1 MPAPD
6 PSSPALELD
15 NMARQEQ
22 RQLQPEEHQQ
32 VHQEEQQQEQQHL
45 EQQHHEQQHQHHEQ
59 YQERQHQ
66 HQHVSEHEHMHEYG
80 QQHQQMTSSPPPSWR
95 PPLPAGEVHA
105 LPGTVQELSRKLLSL
120 PGSPQPDRCE
130 VCGEDLIDVFY
141 EARASHRQACA
152 QLAAQLN
159 DQDDVLDAAVVK
171 SDADAAMPTDDIVA
185 ADARGAVAQP
195 TVGSPAKGGLA
206 EAMRAMK
213 THKIHAVNEAMR
225 ASPDTSSG
233 MSAGPRPW
241 AWRLAASGLLDPV
254 EYTCAALADFV
265 PVPTCTERTEE
276 GLRCATCSHYIKLSH
291 GAAWDEHGE
300 PCCAAC
306 AQHRHLPAQPR
317 LASTTAALPRVDV
330 RAALQSDLRSAVLH
344 LERLARRDP
353 ARGKELYAGLGC
365 QGLALE
371 DVAARGVLCAYTE
384 AEELCE
390 GCVDASQVAYTMVR
404 DWDAQVPSSL
414 LMLLLLHHEQAVVDA
429 EPEAVPTA
437 HRHAPAGHAHAR
449 RLPCDGGRTSLRD
462 EVRRARLRCA
472 EQFVAEG
479 LRV

>member
-1 MPAPD
+1 
-6 PSSPALELD
+6 
-15 NMARQEQ
+15 
-22 RQLQPEEHQQ
+22 
-32 VHQEEQQQEQQHL
+32 
-45 EQQHHEQQHQHHEQ
+45 
-59 YQERQHQ
+59 
-66 HQHVSEHEHMHEYG
+66 
-80 QQHQQMTSSPPPSWR
+80 
-95 PPLPAGEVHA
+95 
-105 LPGTVQELSRKLLSL
+105 
-120 PGSPQPDRCE
+120 
-130 VCGEDLIDVFY
+130 
-141 EARASHRQACA
+141 
-152 QLAAQLN
+152 
-159 DQDDVLDAAVVK
+159 
-171 SDADAAMPTDDIVA
+171 
-185 ADARGAVAQP
+185 
-195 TVGSPAKGGLA
+195 
-206 EAMRAMK
+206 
-213 THKIHAVNEAMR
+213 
-225 ASPDTSSG
+225 
-233 MSAGPRPW
+233 
-241 AWRLAASGLLDPV
+241 
-254 EYTCAALADFV
+254 
-265 PVPTCTERTEE
+265 
-276 GLRCATCSHYIKLSH
+276 
-291 GAAWDEHGE
+291 
-300 PCCAAC
+300 
-306 AQHRHLPAQPR
+306 
-317 LASTTAALPRVDV
+317 V

-414 LMLLLLHHEQAVVDA
+414 LMLLLQHHEQAVVDA

>member
-6 PSSPALELD
+6 PSSPALEPEKIDL
-15 NMARQEQ
+15 QEQ

-32 VHQEEQQQEQQHL
+32 VHQEEEQQEQQEQHEQQEQQ

-59 YQERQHQ
+59 YRQRQH
-66 HQHVSEHEHMHEYG
+66 EHEHEHE
-80 QQHQQMTSSPPPSWR
+80 QLTLPSLPPSWR
-95 PPLPAGEVHA
+95 PPTPATELHA
-105 LPGTVQELSRKLLSL
+105 V

-130 VCGEDLIDVFY
+130 FCGEDLIDVFY
-141 EARASHRQACA
+141 EERASHRQACA
-152 QLAAQLN
+152 QLSAQLN
-159 DQDDVLDAAVVK
+159 DQDDALDDALDAAVVE
-171 SDADAAMPTDDIVA
+171 SDALAAMPMDDDDDDDGDAIVA
-185 ADARGAVAQP
+185 AADACGEVSQP

-206 EAMRAMK
+206 EAMRD
-213 THKIHAVNEAMR
+213 
-225 ASPDTSSG
+225 SP
-233 MSAGPRPW
+233 AGPRPW
-241 AWRLAASGLLDPV
+241 AWRLAASGILDPV

-265 PVPTCTERTEE
+265 PVPTCTERTDE

-300 PCCAAC
+300 PSCAAC
-306 AQHRHLPAQPR
+306 AQHRNLPTQPR

-353 ARGKELYAGLGC
+353 ARGKELHAGLGC

-384 AEELCE
+384 AEELCD

-414 LMLLLLHHEQAVVDA
+414 LMLLLLLHDEQAVVDA
-429 EPEAVPTA
+429 EPEAVPA
-437 HRHAPAGHAHAR
+437 HRHALAGHAHAR